1 MVLTQALTTPDAGV
15 RLDAGR
21 FRRELALRGITAG
34 TLAHVA
40 GVAPNT
46 ISRILAGQ
54 PISIATLRAVA
65 RALHETPVLPGMAE
79 LLADSGSGT
88 IADTLKT
95 PRPSR
100 ATAFEEDGAH
110 DAEPQTEQ

>member
-1 MVLTQALTTPDAGV
+1 MTVTQPLTVPDAGV

-21 FRRELALRGITAG
+21 FRRELALRGVTAG
-34 TLAHVA
+34 TVAHVA

-79 LLADSGSGT
+79 LLLAETRNAAALGTAAFAEDRGGAADLRT
-88 IADTLKT
+88 
-95 PRPSR
+95 
-100 ATAFEEDGAH
+100 
-110 DAEPQTEQ
+110 

>member
-1 MVLTQALTTPDAGV
+1 LTQPLTTPDAGV
-15 RLDAGR
+15 RLDTGR
-21 FRRELALRGITAG
+21 FRRELALRGVTAG
-34 TLAHVA
+34 TVAHVA

-79 LLADSGSGT
+79 LLAAETRNAAVPTTAAFMETGSGA
-88 IADTLKT
+88 ADLQ
-95 PRPSR
+95 S
-100 ATAFEEDGAH
+100 
-110 DAEPQTEQ
+110 

>member
-21 FRRELALRGITAG
+21 FRRELALRALTAG
-34 TLAHVA
+34 TIAHVA

-79 LLADSGSGT
+79 LLAAET
-88 IADTLKT
+88 RNAAVRTT
-95 PRPSR
+95 
-100 ATAFEEDGAH
+100 AAFEENGDSGT
-110 DAEPQTEQ
+110 EPQTEQ